1 MAMADIDNDGD
12 LDLFAGGRVMPGK
25 YPEAASSVLF
35 RQNNGQFQIDPENTK
50 VLQEIGLV
58 SAAVFSDLDGDGNP
72 DLILACECGPLKIL
86 RNEHGRLVAWDPP
99 ITGKLPVPGSK
110 LQSLSQLTGLWNGVT
125 TGDFDGDGRM
135 DIAASNW
142 GENSAYQSQMTDGIT
157 VVYGDL
163 DGAGAE
169 DVIEAYDDPD
179 LKKLV
184 ASRMLSFYARG
195 MPSVRERFKT
205 YEAFARASIQEIC
218 GEHWQSTRQL
228 HLNWLLSTVFLN
240 RGDHFEVHALPVEAQ
255 MAPAFGIC
263 AADLDGDGNED
274 LFLSQNFFAVQP
286 GTPRYDAGRGL
297 LLLGDGAG
305 NFRAVSGQESGIEI
319 YGEQRGAA
327 VCDYDADGRIDLAV
341 SQNGAETKLY
351 HNALAKPGLRI
362 RLVGPVGNPS
372 GVGAVL
378 RLGSEEKLGPAR
390 EIHGGSGYWSQD
402 SVVQVMSF
410 KAAPTKILV
419 RWPGGKTTSSDVP
432 AGASEIAVTPDGHIQ
447 TQGVR

>member
-1 MAMADIDNDGD
+1 
-12 LDLFAGGRVMPGK
+12 
-25 YPEAASSVLF
+25 
-35 RQNNGQFQIDPENTK
+35 
-50 VLQEIGLV
+50 
-58 SAAVFSDLDGDGNP
+58 
-72 DLILACECGPLKIL
+72 
-86 RNEHGRLVAWDPP
+86 
-99 ITGKLPVPGSK
+99 
-110 LQSLSQLTGLWNGVT
+110 
-125 TGDFDGDGRM
+125 
-135 DIAASNW
+135 
-142 GENSAYQSQMTDGIT
+142 
-157 VVYGDL
+157 
-163 DGAGAE
+163 
-169 DVIEAYDDPD
+169 
-179 LKKLV
+179 
-184 ASRMLSFYARG
+184 
-195 MPSVRERFKT
+195 
-205 YEAFARASIQEIC
+205 
-218 GEHWQSTRQL
+218 
-228 HLNWLLSTVFLN
+228 
-240 RGDHFEVHALPVEAQ
+240 

-305 NFRAVSGQESGIEI
+305 NFRAVPGQESGIEI

-419 RWPGGKTTSSDVP
+419 RWPG
-432 AGASEIAVTPDGHIQ
+432 ASEIAVTPDGHIQ

>member
-1 MAMADIDNDGD
+1 M
-12 LDLFAGGRVMPGK
+12 
-25 YPEAASSVLF
+25 
-35 RQNNGQFQIDPENTK
+35 
-50 VLQEIGLV
+50 
-58 SAAVFSDLDGDGNP
+58 
-72 DLILACECGPLKIL
+72 
-86 RNEHGRLVAWDPP
+86 
-99 ITGKLPVPGSK
+99 
-110 LQSLSQLTGLWNGVT
+110 
-125 TGDFDGDGRM
+125 
-135 DIAASNW
+135 
-142 GENSAYQSQMTDGIT
+142 
-157 VVYGDL
+157 
-163 DGAGAE
+163 
-169 DVIEAYDDPD
+169 
-179 LKKLV
+179 
-184 ASRMLSFYARG
+184 
-195 MPSVRERFKT
+195 
-205 YEAFARASIQEIC
+205 
-218 GEHWQSTRQL
+218 
-228 HLNWLLSTVFLN
+228 
-240 RGDHFEVHALPVEAQ
+240 
-255 MAPAFGIC
+255 
-263 AADLDGDGNED
+263 
-274 LFLSQNFFAVQP
+274 
-286 GTPRYDAGRGL
+286 
-297 LLLGDGAG
+297 
-305 NFRAVSGQESGIEI
+305 SGQESGIEI